1 LRDGAPSHHTSQK
14 THGHQG
20 WLARL
25 LESRDEVHSSAEI
38 LEASGLNFGTA
49 IEVHQEWKVRLQA
62 VIESRSQETLDPNV
76 VCRDDQCE
84 LGRWIH
90 GEGGRQ
96 FDDEPQFADLRR
108 KHAYFHACAGRV
120 VLLAQSGHKDR
131 AIAEI
136 SPGGDFAQASWEV
149 IGDLASMFTRLRD
162 V

>member
-1 LRDGAPSHHTSQK
+1 MDIK
-14 THGHQG
+14 G

-25 LESRDEVHSSAEI
+25 LENRDEVHSVPPEI

-49 IEVHQEWKVRLQA
+49 IEAHQEWKVRLRA
-62 VIESRSQETLDPNV
+62 VIESKSQEKLDPNV

-120 VLLAQSGHKDR
+120 LLLAQSGHKDR